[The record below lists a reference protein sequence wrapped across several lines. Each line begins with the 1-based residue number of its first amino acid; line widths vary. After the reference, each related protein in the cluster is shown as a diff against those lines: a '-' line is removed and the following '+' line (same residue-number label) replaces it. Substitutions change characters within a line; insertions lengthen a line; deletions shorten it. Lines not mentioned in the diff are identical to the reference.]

1 MLAVVIDIFVVGP
14 RFVVIVVVVVIVVS
28 VLYLFVCVFV
38 WLFTLFSQPT
48 SLSRRHRTR
57 APESTR
63 SCSGLIFIISIIIII
78 ILVRMH

>member
-1 MLAVVIDIFVVGP
+1 MPAVVIDIFVVGQ
-14 RFVVIVVVVVIVVS
+14 RFVVIVIVIVIVVS
-28 VLYLFVCVFV
+28 VLYLFVCFFV
-38 WLFTLFSQPT
+38 CLLTFFSHPT